1 MIKKTPHEGIAKDC
15 QLRLEGGV
23 LGINVNVSYIFIH
36 KKINLHL
43 TTYSSLIVKDFVM
56 DLII

>member
-1 MIKKTPHEGIAKDC
+1 MRKVAKDC

-23 LGINVNVSYIFIH
+23 LGINVNVSYIFIY
-36 KKINLHL
+36 KKNINLHL
-43 TTYSSLIVKDFVM
+43 TTYSSLIAKNFVM